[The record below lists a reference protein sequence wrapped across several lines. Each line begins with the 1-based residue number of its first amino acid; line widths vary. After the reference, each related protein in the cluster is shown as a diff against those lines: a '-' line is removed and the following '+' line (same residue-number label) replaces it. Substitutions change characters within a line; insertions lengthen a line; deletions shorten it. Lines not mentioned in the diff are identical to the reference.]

1 MNRRQVIKSTSLGL
15 LALSGLDKTELS
27 AFPANER
34 RSFSKHW
41 KINVFSK
48 HLHWVGYDEMARIIA
63 DVGFDGADLT
73 VRPKGHV
80 EPANVERDLPKAVE
94 ACDKKGVEVHMM
106 TTAIKTADD
115 PNTELI
121 LKTAGSLG
129 IKVYRLGWH
138 RYDFNISIEKN
149 INKFGEELKKI
160 AELNTKYDIIGDYQ
174 NHSGITGGSP
184 VWDIHMMLEIAKSA
198 YLGAQYDIRHAM
210 IEGLKSWE
218 LGLRLLAPKIHSID
232 IKDFE
237 YEKSEKGWG
246 VKNVPLGQG
255 AVDFVAYFR
264 LLKEL
269 GVQAP
274 ISIHLEYPLG
284 GADHGH
290 KELTI
295 PGEKVIE
302 AMRKDLTYLKSVI

>member
-1 MNRRQVIKSTSLGL
+1 MKRREALKSAGLGFLAIKGISDVYASPI
-15 LALSGLDKTELS
+15 KT
-27 AFPANER
+27 AKKTDQDP
-34 RSFSKHW
+34 W

-48 HLHWVGYDEMARIIA
+48 HLHWVGYDEMARITA
-63 DVGFDGADLT
+63 DVGFDGVDLT

-94 ACDKKGVEVHMM
+94 ACDNHGIEVEMM
-106 TTAIKTADD
+106 TTSITTADD
-115 PNTELI
+115 PNAEKI
-121 LKTAGSLG
+121 LKTAGGLG
-129 IKVYRLGWH
+129 VKVYRLGWH
-138 RYDFNISIEKN
+138 KYNFNISIEKN
-149 INKFGEELKKI
+149 IQNFGVELQKI
-160 AELNTKYDIIGDYQ
+160 AELNTKYNIIGDYQ
-174 NHSGITGGSP
+174 NHSGMTAGSP
-184 VWDIHMMLEIAKSA
+184 VWDIHMMLEIAKSE

-210 IEGLKSWE
+210 IEGLKSWQ
-218 LGLRLLAPKIHSID
+218 LGLRLLASMIHSID

-237 YEKSEKGWG
+237 YVKTEKGWD

-255 AVDFVAYFR
+255 AVDFSSYFK

-269 GVQAP
+269 KIHAP

-284 GADHGH
+284 GADHGR

>member
-1 MNRRQVIKSTSLGL
+1 MKRREVIKSAGIGL
-15 LALSGLDKTELS
+15 LAMSGMERMYANSIGSELNT
-27 AFPANER
+27 ADNP
-34 RSFSKHW
+34 W

-48 HLHWVGYDEMARIIA
+48 HLHWVGYDEMARITA
-63 DVGFDGADLT
+63 DVGFDGVDLT

-80 EPANVERDLPKAVE
+80 EPANVEKDLPLAIE
-94 ACDKKGVEVHMM
+94 ACDKHGIEVEMM
-106 TTAIKTADD
+106 TTSITSADD
-115 PNTELI
+115 PNTEKI

-129 IKVYRLGWH
+129 VKVYRLGWH
-138 RYDFNISIEKN
+138 RYDLSLSIEKN
-149 INKFGEELKKI
+149 IENFGAELQKI
-160 AELNTKYDIIGDYQ
+160 AELNAKYNIVGDYQ
-174 NHSGITGGSP
+174 NHSGMTGGSP
-184 VWDIHMMLEIAKSA
+184 VWDIHMMLEIAKSK
-198 YLGAQYDIRHAM
+198 YLGSQYDIRHAM

-237 YEKSEKGWG
+237 YEKTEKGWD
-246 VKNVPLGQG
+246 VKNLPLGEG
-255 AVDFVAYFR
+255 AVDFKSYFK
-264 LLKEL
+264 LLNEL
-269 GVQAP
+269 EVHAP

-302 AMRKDLTYLKSVI
+302 AMSKDLTYLKSVI

>member
-1 MNRRQVIKSTSLGL
+1 MKRRQLIKGAGLGI
-15 LALSGLDKTELS
+15 LAISGLDNLAVKASSLAGKGE
-27 AFPANER
+27 NDG
-34 RSFSKHW
+34 W

-48 HLHWVGYDEMARIIA
+48 HLHWVGYDEMAKIVSDI
-63 DVGFDGADLT
+63 GFDGVDLT

-80 EPANVERDLPKAVE
+80 EPSNVEKDLPRAIE
-94 ACDKKGVEVHMM
+94 ACDKRGVEVEMM
-106 TTAIKTADD
+106 TTSITTADD

-129 IKVYRLGWH
+129 VKVYRLGWH
-138 RYDFNISIEKN
+138 RYDFKISIEKN
-149 INKFGEELKKI
+149 IQKFADELNKI
-160 AELNTKYDIIGDYQ
+160 AELNAKYGIIGDYQ
-174 NHSGITGGSP
+174 NHSGMTGGSP
-184 VWDIHMMLEIAKSA
+184 VWDIHMMLDIAKSQ

-210 IEGLKSWE
+210 IEGLKSWQ

-232 IKDFE
+232 IKDFI
-237 YEKSEKGWG
+237 YEKGEKGWD
-246 VKNVPLGQG
+246 VKNVPLGTG
-255 AVDFVAYFR
+255 AVDFASYFK

-269 GVQAP
+269 NVVAP

-290 KELTI
+290 RELTI

-302 AMRKDLTYLKSVI
+302 AMQKDLDYLKSVI

>member
-1 MNRRQVIKSTSLGL
+1 MKRREVLKSAGLGI
-15 LALSGLDKTELS
+15 LAINGIGDVYANPFKMAKKTDQN
-27 AFPANER
+27 P
-34 RSFSKHW
+34 W
-41 KINVFSK
+41 KVNVFSK
-48 HLHWVGYDEMARIIA
+48 HLHWVGYDEMARITS
-63 DVGFDGADLT
+63 DVGFDGVDLT

-94 ACDKKGVEVHMM
+94 ACDKHGVAVEMM
-106 TTAIKTADD
+106 TTSIKTADD
-115 PNTELI
+115 PNTENI
-121 LKTAGSLG
+121 LKTAGGLG
-129 IKVYRLGWH
+129 VKVYRLGWH

-149 INKFGEELKKI
+149 IQKFGEELQKI
-160 AELNTKYDIIGDYQ
+160 AELNAKYNIIGDYQ
-174 NHSGITGGSP
+174 NHSGMTGGSP
-184 VWDIHMMLEIAKSA
+184 VWDIHMMLEIAKSE

-237 YEKSEKGWG
+237 YEKTDKGWN
-246 VKNVPLGQG
+246 VKNVPLGEG
-255 AVDFVAYFR
+255 AVDFKPYFK
-264 LLKEL
+264 LLNEL
-269 GVQAP
+269 KVQAP

-284 GADHGH
+284 GADHGD

-302 AMRKDLTYLKSVI
+302 AMSKDLAYLKSVI

>member
-1 MNRRQVIKSTSLGL
+1 MKRRKVIKGAGLGL
-15 LALSGLDKTELS
+15 LAISGLEYMDVK
-27 AFPANER
+27 AFTP
-34 RSFSKHW
+34 SSSKSDTDW

-48 HLHWVGYDEMARIIA
+48 HLHWVGYDEMAKIVA
-63 DVGFDGADLT
+63 DIGYDGVDLT

-94 ACDKKGVEVHMM
+94 ACDKHGVEVKMM
-106 TTAIKTADD
+106 TTSITTADD
-115 PNTELI
+115 PNTEKI
-121 LKTAGSLG
+121 LRTAGELG
-129 IKVYRLGWH
+129 VQVYRLGWNK
-138 RYDFNISIEKN
+138 YDFSISIEKN
-149 INKFGEELKKI
+149 ISKFGEELKKI
-160 AELNTKYDIIGDYQ
+160 AELNAKYNIIGDYQ
-174 NHSGITGGSP
+174 NHSGMTGGSP
-184 VWDIHMMLEIAKSA
+184 VWDIHMMLDIAKSEF
-198 YLGAQYDIRHAM
+198 LGAQYDIRHAI

-237 YEKSEKGWG
+237 YEKGEKGWD

-255 AVDFVAYFR
+255 AVDFKAYFK
-264 LLKEL
+264 LLNEL
-269 GVQAP
+269 KVHAP

-295 PGEKVIE
+295 SDEKVIE
-302 AMRKDLTYLKSVI
+302 AMQKDLNYLRSVI